1 MIIYNTN
8 LMGGLEDKISKNKVM
23 EHEFKVIHL
32 TKKEQKQ
39 RRKRALRYFA
49 AYGINPDTKGNT
61 HQDRILD
68 MPPKPFWKKD
78 DENTITYQC
87 KITSRS

>member
-1 MIIYNTN
+1 MK
-8 LMGGLEDKISKNKVM
+8 E
-23 EHEFKVIHL
+23 EFKVIKL

-39 RRKRALRYFA
+39 RRKRARRYFA

-68 MPPKPFWKKD
+68 IPPKPFGKRMM
-78 DENTITYQC
+78 
-87 KITSRS
+87 KILLRISVR